1 MSGVLLSRTAT
12 QITTPTTATKP
23 HHPTLK
29 RIVSVKS
36 TNHFHAAY
44 GPIASAVIYTDGG
57 GPSHLDVRKYPYRK
71 IARPL
76 WPHDPLPPGRMV
88 V

>member
-1 MSGVLLSRTAT
+1 MPSLKAIR
-12 QITTPTTATKP
+12 
-23 HHPTLK
+23 K

-76 WPHDPLPPGRMV
+76 WPHDPLPPGRLV

>member
-1 MSGVLLSRTAT
+1 MSSHRNGMRDSIRPSYKVRCRTY
-12 QITTPTTATKP
+12 
-23 HHPTLK
+23 
-29 RIVSVKS
+29 
-36 TNHFHAAY
+36 HAAY

-76 WPHDPLPPGRMV
+76 WPHDPLPPGRLV